1 MVHVCI
7 GVNELVCATLLSPPL
22 DVVADADIWHTHI
35 KTQVLLVAVPLAERF
50 GALVIF
56 AERDK
61 HSSLK
66 LPVFPIVIGA
76 DDIEI
81 LTPADFFAP
90 QVALGFHVL
99 EYKPETVMHHHQCGI
114 SAPCVVVKRVVVS
127 LHPFGFI
134 LN

>member
-90 QVALGFHVL
+90 QV
-99 EYKPETVMHHHQCGI
+99 
-114 SAPCVVVKRVVVS
+114 R
-127 LHPFGFI
+127 
-134 LN
+134 